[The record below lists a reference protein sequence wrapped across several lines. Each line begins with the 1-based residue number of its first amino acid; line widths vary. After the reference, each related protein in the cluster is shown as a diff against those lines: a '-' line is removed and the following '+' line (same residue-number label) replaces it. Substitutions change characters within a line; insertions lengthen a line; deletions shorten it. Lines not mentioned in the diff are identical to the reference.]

1 MGTISKSPHG
11 GTGRLNTLDSKVPVV
26 ERNEPEQKTTTV
38 IYLLIIVQGHDS
50 EESRK
55 VRFVL
60 LLVSFVFYCEA
71 NFIRN
76 AISLGEMECIPIIIL
91 LFGINIRE
99 VFEEVFRSFEVI
111 R

>member
-11 GTGRLNTLDSKVPVV
+11 GKGRPNTLDSTVPVV
-26 ERNEPEQKTTTV
+26 EQNEPEQKTTTV

-55 VRFVL
+55 VRFVS

-71 NFIRN
+71 NFI
-76 AISLGEMECIPIIIL
+76 
-91 LFGINIRE
+91 
-99 VFEEVFRSFEVI
+99 
-111 R
+111 